1 VEHVDAM
8 NGADACP
15 DALSLAD
22 LGLAFEDL
30 NRRIS
35 EHLDWLHRSRVHGGT
50 PGES

>member
-1 VEHVDAM
+1 M

-22 LGLAFEDL
+22 LGRALEDL

-35 EHLDWLHRSRVHGGT
+35 EHLDWLHRGRVNGRP

>member
-1 VEHVDAM
+1 M

-35 EHLDWLHRSRVHGGT
+35 EHLDWLRGGRLHMRP